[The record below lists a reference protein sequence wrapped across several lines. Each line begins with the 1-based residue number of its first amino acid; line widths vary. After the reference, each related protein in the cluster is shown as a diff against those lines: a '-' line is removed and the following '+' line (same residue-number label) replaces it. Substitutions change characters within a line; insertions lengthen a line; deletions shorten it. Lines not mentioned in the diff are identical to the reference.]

1 MFKHWISYLLIALIA
16 CQSVLA
22 VADNHETQ
30 ATFSTIN
37 FNQADL
43 VQSKPIVNDI
53 NEQDTLEL
61 MSVNTTSCDHCGFC
75 HHGQPVPSHLTFSTS
90 LNSSLLKVQYNDA
103 APCSPLFSFYRPPK
117 V

>member
-22 VADNHETQ
+22 VADNHEAQ

-53 NEQDTLEL
+53 NEQGTLEL
-61 MSVNTTSCDHCGFC
+61 ISVNTTSCDHCGFC

-90 LNSSLLKVQYNDA
+90 LNSSLHQSSCIGALLVMRNII
-103 APCSPLFSFYRPPK
+103 
-117 V
+117 